1 MHPQP
6 VSDVKPV
13 GPDSC
18 DFKRNPRDMPDV
30 ANGSAD
36 FGIGSKFERYVS
48 QIRDSKS
55 SRKAD
60 GQPSLDADMVLGDD
74 SIVGGLLE
82 GREMPFVFEGTS

>member
-1 MHPQP
+1 MQPQP
-6 VSDVKPV
+6 VSDVNPV

-30 ANGSAD
+30 ADGSAD
-36 FGIGSKFERYVS
+36 FGIGGKLERYVS

-60 GQPSLDADMVLGDD
+60 GQPSLDADVLPGND
-74 SIVGGLLE
+74 SIAGGLLE
-82 GREMPFVFEGTS
+82 DREMPFVYEGTS